1 MKKRMWALV
10 LAGVLVISQCDTVV
24 LAADAAK
31 TPVVYQ
37 ATSVTPNKTSIDA
50 VGGSVTFTVDGAV
63 KSCVVKEGDTVLEQD
78 KDYTVDDR
86 SDSGKY
92 IVIFNENTQAVARTF
107 TVSLDGVE
115 TTITQTAKTSA
126 EISSVTEVSSTKL
139 ADGRTEY
146 VYNVEGTNLEE
157 VGVVLFRNVNS
168 KFDAGQYSV
177 SREGTGNAQKV
188 TVTIAAWADLN
199 PDEFDE
205 KKGVISGTTCF
216 YPTSSGSQS
225 YLMAKAQK
233 SVEIKKEESSEN
245 PDVPQFDA
253 TTLKVKVVD
262 KNGNPVPGVALYLKP
277 DQKGYENLKLS
288 VSDDNGKASYKCDNH
303 HEMNDSTYT
312 LLPTEDSGYIC
323 DSAIGIEFDQDDDW
337 NSYIT
342 TVDSEKFTGQEVVLT
357 VAKAEE
363 PVTVTPDRTKIS
375 AGEESVMFT
384 VSKPVEICV
393 VKEGDKVLLEG
404 TDYTVN
410 NLSDTRYIVT
420 FPENTQTVERVYT
433 VILNGVE
440 TTITQAAKE
449 AEASKISSVTQVSR
463 TFLDDGRTEYV
474 YNVTGANLKEVGV
487 LVHKSFNSRFSTS
500 QYTVE
505 REGEGATQ
513 KVTVTIAPWNQ
524 LGEPFD
530 EEINGFVRFYPT
542 TSDMGSFNYSEQLDI
557 ELKKNETADV
567 PAKAEIT
574 SVQADKT
581 TLESTGDTVEFT
593 VIGTNLDAAN
603 LEVSVDQTSGVTVGS
618 FSGNATE
625 QKVHITFP
633 ENTTT
638 SDIAYKVLV
647 NVKNETETKDV
658 TVTVKGQEQKEATI
672 SSVTEVSR
680 AFLSD
685 GRTQYVY
692 NVTGANLKE
701 VGVLVHKSF
710 NSRFSTSQYTV
721 EREGE
726 GATQKVTVTIA
737 PWDQLGEP
745 FDEEINGFIRFYPT
759 TSGMGS
765 FNYDAQLNIQV
776 KKDEGKE
783 EPTVVTPDKTKIP
796 ANGGQVRFAV
806 SRKATNISITVDGK
820 ELVEDEDYEITSN
833 WDDEI
838 AIYFWENDSSA
849 ARTIT
854 VTLNGTSTQIVQEG
868 KTESKISAVNLL
880 SRTILE
886 DGRTEYAYEVT
897 GEALEAVGI
906 RVKASINET
915 VKEDK
920 YEVKREGTGT
930 KQIVT
935 ITFAPWSQ
943 LNILDEKEK
952 ELNWEIRFYPN
963 GDRTGSYE
971 SADVKL
977 IKDEKPAAADVIES
991 MTVSAKE
998 VDYVNGKTEV
1008 TVKGTDLNAENLEV
1022 SVESGV
1028 TVGEITGTSD
1038 ELKFTVTFPTNP
1050 YTTAKDYKVS
1060 VNIRGKE
1067 DTKDATITVK
1077 GANTITGAEALKNPS
1092 YILDVRK
1099 EDTIAATG
1107 KIPGSQACPQFPTDD
1122 ASLDEKMQAFAERYK
1137 DNTDPIYIMCNSG
1150 KVGAPRATKNLLAA
1164 GIDPA
1169 RIFTIL
1175 GGAGDADIQAALVK
1189 APETDALKEAIAKAK
1204 EVDSAKYTTESYE
1217 AVANAL
1223 KIAEEVLNKESA
1235 TQAEVDDAVKALQTA
1250 MEGLEEK
1257 PEEPVAPVT
1266 DNLKA
1271 AIAKAKEVD
1280 SAKYTTE
1287 SYKVVENALKAA
1299 EEVLDNANATQE
1311 DVNAAETALLAA
1323 MDGLKVKEETP
1334 SEEPEKPNDDKKT
1347 DDKKTDDKKTEDKK
1361 TGTSDKKSGSPQ
1373 TGDAA
1378 NALPFAVA
1386 ALSSL
1391 MAAGVVVKKRKED

>member
-115 TTITQTAKTSA
+115 TTITQAAKTSA

-177 SREGTGNAQKV
+177 NREGTGNAQKV

-262 KNGNPVPGVALYLKP
+262 KNGNPVSGVALYLKP

-323 DSAIGIEFDQDDDW
+323 DSAIGIEFEQDGDL

-513 KVTVTIAPWNQ
+513 KVTVTIAPWDQ

-542 TSDMGSFNYSEQLDI
+542 TSDMGSL
-557 ELKKNETADV
+557 
-567 PAKAEIT
+567 
-574 SVQADKT
+574 
-581 TLESTGDTVEFT
+581 
-593 VIGTNLDAAN
+593 
-603 LEVSVDQTSGVTVGS
+603 
-618 FSGNATE
+618 
-625 QKVHITFP
+625 
-633 ENTTT
+633 
-638 SDIAYKVLV
+638 
-647 NVKNETETKDV
+647 
-658 TVTVKGQEQKEATI
+658 
-672 SSVTEVSR
+672 
-680 AFLSD
+680 
-685 GRTQYVY
+685 
-692 NVTGANLKE
+692 
-701 VGVLVHKSF
+701 
-710 NSRFSTSQYTV
+710 
-721 EREGE
+721 
-726 GATQKVTVTIA
+726 
-737 PWDQLGEP
+737 
-745 FDEEINGFIRFYPT
+745 
-759 TSGMGS
+759 
-765 FNYDAQLNIQV
+765 NYDAQLNIQV

-1067 DTKDATITVK
+1067 DTKITVK

-1204 EVDSAKYTTESYE
+1204 EVDSAKYTTESY
-1217 AVANAL
+1217 
-1223 KIAEEVLNKESA
+1223 
-1235 TQAEVDDAVKALQTA
+1235 
-1250 MEGLEEK
+1250 
-1257 PEEPVAPVT
+1257 
-1266 DNLKA
+1266 
-1271 AIAKAKEVD
+1271 
-1280 SAKYTTE
+1280 
-1287 SYKVVENALKAA
+1287 KVVENALKAA

-1334 SEEPEKPNDDKKT
+1334 SEEPEKPNEDKKT

>member
-50 VGGSVTFTVDGAV
+50 VRGSVTFTVDGAV

-115 TTITQTAKTSA
+115 TTITQAAKTSA

-177 SREGTGNAQKV
+177 SREGTGNVQKV

-216 YPTSSGSQS
+216 YPTSSGSQF
-225 YLMAKAQK
+225 YWMAKAQK

-262 KNGNPVPGVALYLKP
+262 KNGNPVSGVALYLKP

-404 TDYTVN
+404 TDYMVN

-487 LVHKSFNSRFSTS
+487 LVHKGFNSRFSTS
-500 QYTVE
+500 QYTVA
-505 REGEGATQ
+505 REGEGTTQ
-513 KVTVTIAPWNQ
+513 KVTVTIAPWDQ

-542 TSDMGSFNYSEQLDI
+542 TSDMGSL
-557 ELKKNETADV
+557 
-567 PAKAEIT
+567 
-574 SVQADKT
+574 
-581 TLESTGDTVEFT
+581 
-593 VIGTNLDAAN
+593 
-603 LEVSVDQTSGVTVGS
+603 
-618 FSGNATE
+618 
-625 QKVHITFP
+625 
-633 ENTTT
+633 
-638 SDIAYKVLV
+638 
-647 NVKNETETKDV
+647 
-658 TVTVKGQEQKEATI
+658 
-672 SSVTEVSR
+672 
-680 AFLSD
+680 
-685 GRTQYVY
+685 
-692 NVTGANLKE
+692 
-701 VGVLVHKSF
+701 
-710 NSRFSTSQYTV
+710 
-721 EREGE
+721 
-726 GATQKVTVTIA
+726 
-737 PWDQLGEP
+737 
-745 FDEEINGFIRFYPT
+745 
-759 TSGMGS
+759 
-765 FNYDAQLNIQV
+765 NYDAQLNIQV

-783 EPTVVTPDKTKIP
+783 KPTVVTPDKTKIP

-1008 TVKGTDLNAENLEV
+1008 TVKGTDLNAGNLEV

-1223 KIAEEVLNKESA
+1223 KTAEEVLNKESA

-1361 TGTSDKKSGSPQ
+1361 TGASDKKSGSPQ

>member
-1 MKKRMWALV
+1 M
-10 LAGVLVISQCDTVV
+10 
-24 LAADAAK
+24 
-31 TPVVYQ
+31 
-37 ATSVTPNKTSIDA
+37 
-50 VGGSVTFTVDGAV
+50 
-63 KSCVVKEGDTVLEQD
+63 
-78 KDYTVDDR
+78 
-86 SDSGKY
+86 
-92 IVIFNENTQAVARTF
+92 
-107 TVSLDGVE
+107 
-115 TTITQTAKTSA
+115 
-126 EISSVTEVSSTKL
+126 
-139 ADGRTEY
+139 
-146 VYNVEGTNLEE
+146 
-157 VGVVLFRNVNS
+157 
-168 KFDAGQYSV
+168 
-177 SREGTGNAQKV
+177 
-188 TVTIAAWADLN
+188 
-199 PDEFDE
+199 
-205 KKGVISGTTCF
+205 
-216 YPTSSGSQS
+216 
-225 YLMAKAQK
+225 
-233 SVEIKKEESSEN
+233 
-245 PDVPQFDA
+245 
-253 TTLKVKVVD
+253 
-262 KNGNPVPGVALYLKP
+262 
-277 DQKGYENLKLS
+277 
-288 VSDDNGKASYKCDNH
+288 
-303 HEMNDSTYT
+303 
-312 LLPTEDSGYIC
+312 
-323 DSAIGIEFDQDDDW
+323 
-337 NSYIT
+337 
-342 TVDSEKFTGQEVVLT
+342 
-357 VAKAEE
+357 
-363 PVTVTPDRTKIS
+363 
-375 AGEESVMFT
+375 
-384 VSKPVEICV
+384 
-393 VKEGDKVLLEG
+393 
-404 TDYTVN
+404 
-410 NLSDTRYIVT
+410 
-420 FPENTQTVERVYT
+420 
-433 VILNGVE
+433 
-440 TTITQAAKE
+440 
-449 AEASKISSVTQVSR
+449 
-463 TFLDDGRTEYV
+463 
-474 YNVTGANLKEVGV
+474 
-487 LVHKSFNSRFSTS
+487 
-500 QYTVE
+500 
-505 REGEGATQ
+505 
-513 KVTVTIAPWNQ
+513 
-524 LGEPFD
+524 
-530 EEINGFVRFYPT
+530 
-542 TSDMGSFNYSEQLDI
+542 
-557 ELKKNETADV
+557 
-567 PAKAEIT
+567 
-574 SVQADKT
+574 
-581 TLESTGDTVEFT
+581 
-593 VIGTNLDAAN
+593 
-603 LEVSVDQTSGVTVGS
+603 
-618 FSGNATE
+618 
-625 QKVHITFP
+625 
-633 ENTTT
+633 
-638 SDIAYKVLV
+638 
-647 NVKNETETKDV
+647 
-658 TVTVKGQEQKEATI
+658 
-672 SSVTEVSR
+672 
-680 AFLSD
+680 
-685 GRTQYVY
+685 
-692 NVTGANLKE
+692 
-701 VGVLVHKSF
+701 
-710 NSRFSTSQYTV
+710 V

-745 FDEEINGFIRFYPT
+745 FDEEINGFVCFYPT
-759 TSGMGS
+759 TSDMGS

-838 AIYFWENDSSA
+838 VIYFWKNDSSA

-920 YEVKREGTGT
+920 YEVKREGIGT

-1223 KIAEEVLNKESA
+1223 KAAEEVLNKESA

-1250 MEGLEEK
+1250 IEGLEEE

>member
-487 LVHKSFNSRFSTS
+487 LVHKGFNSRFSTS
-500 QYTVE
+500 QYTVA
-505 REGEGATQ
+505 REGEGT
-513 KVTVTIAPWNQ
+513 
-524 LGEPFD
+524 
-530 EEINGFVRFYPT
+530 
-542 TSDMGSFNYSEQLDI
+542 
-557 ELKKNETADV
+557 
-567 PAKAEIT
+567 
-574 SVQADKT
+574 
-581 TLESTGDTVEFT
+581 
-593 VIGTNLDAAN
+593 
-603 LEVSVDQTSGVTVGS
+603 
-618 FSGNATE
+618 
-625 QKVHITFP
+625 
-633 ENTTT
+633 
-638 SDIAYKVLV
+638 
-647 NVKNETETKDV
+647 
-658 TVTVKGQEQKEATI
+658 
-672 SSVTEVSR
+672 
-680 AFLSD
+680 
-685 GRTQYVY
+685 
-692 NVTGANLKE
+692 
-701 VGVLVHKSF
+701 
-710 NSRFSTSQYTV
+710 
-721 EREGE
+721 
-726 GATQKVTVTIA
+726 TQKVTVTIA

-1361 TGTSDKKSGSPQ
+1361 TGASDKKSGSPQ

>member
-463 TFLDDGRTEYV
+463 TFLDDGRTE
-474 YNVTGANLKEVGV
+474 
-487 LVHKSFNSRFSTS
+487 
-500 QYTVE
+500 
-505 REGEGATQ
+505 
-513 KVTVTIAPWNQ
+513 
-524 LGEPFD
+524 
-530 EEINGFVRFYPT
+530 
-542 TSDMGSFNYSEQLDI
+542 
-557 ELKKNETADV
+557 
-567 PAKAEIT
+567 
-574 SVQADKT
+574 
-581 TLESTGDTVEFT
+581 
-593 VIGTNLDAAN
+593 
-603 LEVSVDQTSGVTVGS
+603 
-618 FSGNATE
+618 
-625 QKVHITFP
+625 
-633 ENTTT
+633 
-638 SDIAYKVLV
+638 
-647 NVKNETETKDV
+647 
-658 TVTVKGQEQKEATI
+658 
-672 SSVTEVSR
+672 
-680 AFLSD
+680 
-685 GRTQYVY
+685 YVY

>member
-37 ATSVTPNKTSIDA
+37 ATSATPNKTSIDVA
-50 VGGSVTFTVDGAV
+50 GGSVTFTVDGAV

-78 KDYTVDDR
+78 KDYMVNDMSER
-86 SDSGKY
+86 GKY
-92 IVIFNENTQAVARTF
+92 AVIFNENTQTVARTF

-115 TTITQTAKTSA
+115 TTITQAAKTSA

-139 ADGRTEY
+139 ADGKTEY

-177 SREGTGNAQKV
+177 SREGTGNVQKV
-188 TVTIAAWADLN
+188 TVTIAAWAALS

-205 KKGVISGTTCF
+205 KNGVISGTTCF
-216 YPTSSGSQS
+216 YPTSSGSQLY
-225 YLMAKAQK
+225 YLAAAQK
-233 SVEIKKEESSEN
+233 SIEVKKEESSEN

-253 TTLKVKVVD
+253 TTLNVKVVD
-262 KNGNPVPGVALYLKP
+262 KNGNPVSGVASYLKS

-312 LLPTEDSGYIC
+312 LLPTDDSGYIC
-323 DSAIGIEFDQDDDW
+323 DSAIEIEFEQDDDG

-474 YNVTGANLKEVGV
+474 YNVTG
-487 LVHKSFNSRFSTS
+487 
-500 QYTVE
+500 
-505 REGEGATQ
+505 
-513 KVTVTIAPWNQ
+513 
-524 LGEPFD
+524 
-530 EEINGFVRFYPT
+530 
-542 TSDMGSFNYSEQLDI
+542 
-557 ELKKNETADV
+557 
-567 PAKAEIT
+567 
-574 SVQADKT
+574 
-581 TLESTGDTVEFT
+581 
-593 VIGTNLDAAN
+593 
-603 LEVSVDQTSGVTVGS
+603 
-618 FSGNATE
+618 
-625 QKVHITFP
+625 
-633 ENTTT
+633 
-638 SDIAYKVLV
+638 
-647 NVKNETETKDV
+647 
-658 TVTVKGQEQKEATI
+658 
-672 SSVTEVSR
+672 
-680 AFLSD
+680 
-685 GRTQYVY
+685 
-692 NVTGANLKE
+692 
-701 VGVLVHKSF
+701 
-710 NSRFSTSQYTV
+710 
-721 EREGE
+721 
-726 GATQKVTVTIA
+726 
-737 PWDQLGEP
+737 
-745 FDEEINGFIRFYPT
+745 
-759 TSGMGS
+759 
-765 FNYDAQLNIQV
+765 
-776 KKDEGKE
+776 
-783 EPTVVTPDKTKIP
+783 
-796 ANGGQVRFAV
+796 
-806 SRKATNISITVDGK
+806 
-820 ELVEDEDYEITSN
+820 
-833 WDDEI
+833 
-838 AIYFWENDSSA
+838 
-849 ARTIT
+849 
-854 VTLNGTSTQIVQEG
+854 
-868 KTESKISAVNLL
+868 
-880 SRTILE
+880 
-886 DGRTEYAYEVT
+886 
-897 GEALEAVGI
+897 EALEAVGI

-952 ELNWEIRFYPN
+952 ELNWEVRFYPN

-977 IKDEKPAAADVIES
+977 IKEEKPAAADVIES

-1067 DTKDATITVK
+1067 DTKDAIITVK
-1077 GANTITGAEALKNPS
+1077 GANTIAGAEALKNPS
-1092 YILDVRK
+1092 YILDVRA
-1099 EDTIAATG
+1099 EDRIAATG

-1223 KIAEEVLNKESA
+1223 KAAEEVLNKESA

-1299 EEVLDNANATQE
+1299 EKVLDNANATQE
-1311 DVNAAETALLAA
+1311 DVNAAETALLSA

-1334 SEEPEKPNDDKKT
+1334 SEEPVKPGDDKKT

>member
-115 TTITQTAKTSA
+115 TTITQAAKTSA

-177 SREGTGNAQKV
+177 SREGTGNVQKV

-216 YPTSSGSQS
+216 YPTSSGSQF
-225 YLMAKAQK
+225 YWMAKAQK

-262 KNGNPVPGVALYLKP
+262 KNGNPVSGVALYLKP

-303 HEMNDSTYT
+303 REMNDSTYT

-323 DSAIGIEFDQDDDW
+323 DSAIGIEFEQDDDL

-375 AGEESVMFT
+375 AGEESVRFT

-404 TDYTVN
+404 TDYTVK

-500 QYTVE
+500 QYTVA
-505 REGEGATQ
+505 REGEGTTQ
-513 KVTVTIAPWNQ
+513 KVTVTIAPWDQ

-542 TSDMGSFNYSEQLDI
+542 TSDMGSL
-557 ELKKNETADV
+557 
-567 PAKAEIT
+567 
-574 SVQADKT
+574 
-581 TLESTGDTVEFT
+581 
-593 VIGTNLDAAN
+593 
-603 LEVSVDQTSGVTVGS
+603 
-618 FSGNATE
+618 
-625 QKVHITFP
+625 
-633 ENTTT
+633 
-638 SDIAYKVLV
+638 
-647 NVKNETETKDV
+647 
-658 TVTVKGQEQKEATI
+658 
-672 SSVTEVSR
+672 
-680 AFLSD
+680 
-685 GRTQYVY
+685 
-692 NVTGANLKE
+692 
-701 VGVLVHKSF
+701 
-710 NSRFSTSQYTV
+710 
-721 EREGE
+721 
-726 GATQKVTVTIA
+726 
-737 PWDQLGEP
+737 
-745 FDEEINGFIRFYPT
+745 
-759 TSGMGS
+759 
-765 FNYDAQLNIQV
+765 NYDAQLSIQV

-783 EPTVVTPDKTKIP
+783 KPTVVTPDKTKIP

-820 ELVEDEDYEITSN
+820 ELIEDEDYEITSN

-854 VTLNGTSTQIVQEG
+854 VNLNGTSTQIVQEG

-935 ITFAPWSQ
+935 ITFATWSQ

-977 IKDEKPAAADVIES
+977 IKDEKPAATDVIES

-1223 KIAEEVLNKESA
+1223 KAAEEVLNKESA

-1334 SEEPEKPNDDKKT
+1334 SEEPVKPGDDKKT

-1378 NALPFAVA
+1378 NALPFTVA

>member
-1 MKKRMWALV
+1 M
-10 LAGVLVISQCDTVV
+10 
-24 LAADAAK
+24 
-31 TPVVYQ
+31 
-37 ATSVTPNKTSIDA
+37 
-50 VGGSVTFTVDGAV
+50 TFTVDGAV

-115 TTITQTAKTSA
+115 TTITQAAKTSA

-168 KFDAGQYSV
+168 KFDAGQYSI
-177 SREGTGNAQKV
+177 SREGTGNVQKV

-216 YPTSSGSQS
+216 YPTSSGSQF
-225 YLMAKAQK
+225 YWMAEAQK

-262 KNGNPVPGVALYLKP
+262 KNGNPVSGVALYLKP

-323 DSAIGIEFDQDDDW
+323 DSAIGIEFEQDDDL

-384 VSKPVEICV
+384 VSKPVKICV

-420 FPENTQTVERVYT
+420 FPKNTQTVERVYT

-487 LVHKSFNSRFSTS
+487 LVHKGFNSRFSTS
-500 QYTVE
+500 QYTVA
-505 REGEGATQ
+505 REGEGTTQ
-513 KVTVTIAPWNQ
+513 KVTVTIAPWDQ

-542 TSDMGSFNYSEQLDI
+542 TSDMGSL
-557 ELKKNETADV
+557 
-567 PAKAEIT
+567 
-574 SVQADKT
+574 
-581 TLESTGDTVEFT
+581 
-593 VIGTNLDAAN
+593 
-603 LEVSVDQTSGVTVGS
+603 
-618 FSGNATE
+618 
-625 QKVHITFP
+625 
-633 ENTTT
+633 
-638 SDIAYKVLV
+638 
-647 NVKNETETKDV
+647 
-658 TVTVKGQEQKEATI
+658 
-672 SSVTEVSR
+672 
-680 AFLSD
+680 
-685 GRTQYVY
+685 
-692 NVTGANLKE
+692 
-701 VGVLVHKSF
+701 
-710 NSRFSTSQYTV
+710 
-721 EREGE
+721 
-726 GATQKVTVTIA
+726 
-737 PWDQLGEP
+737 
-745 FDEEINGFIRFYPT
+745 
-759 TSGMGS
+759 
-765 FNYDAQLNIQV
+765 NYDAQLNIQV

-1223 KIAEEVLNKESA
+1223 KTAEEVLNKESA

-1361 TGTSDKKSGSPQ
+1361 TGASDKKSGSPQ

>member
-463 TFLDDGRTEYV
+463 TFLDDGRTE
-474 YNVTGANLKEVGV
+474 
-487 LVHKSFNSRFSTS
+487 
-500 QYTVE
+500 
-505 REGEGATQ
+505 
-513 KVTVTIAPWNQ
+513 
-524 LGEPFD
+524 
-530 EEINGFVRFYPT
+530 
-542 TSDMGSFNYSEQLDI
+542 
-557 ELKKNETADV
+557 
-567 PAKAEIT
+567 
-574 SVQADKT
+574 
-581 TLESTGDTVEFT
+581 
-593 VIGTNLDAAN
+593 
-603 LEVSVDQTSGVTVGS
+603 
-618 FSGNATE
+618 
-625 QKVHITFP
+625 
-633 ENTTT
+633 
-638 SDIAYKVLV
+638 
-647 NVKNETETKDV
+647 
-658 TVTVKGQEQKEATI
+658 
-672 SSVTEVSR
+672 
-680 AFLSD
+680 
-685 GRTQYVY
+685 YVY

-1361 TGTSDKKSGSPQ
+1361 TGASDKKSGSPQ

>member
-513 KVTVTIAPWNQ
+513 KVTVTIAPW
-524 LGEPFD
+524 D
-530 EEINGFVRFYPT
+530 
-542 TSDMGSFNYSEQLDI
+542 
-557 ELKKNETADV
+557 
-567 PAKAEIT
+567 
-574 SVQADKT
+574 
-581 TLESTGDTVEFT
+581 
-593 VIGTNLDAAN
+593 
-603 LEVSVDQTSGVTVGS
+603 
-618 FSGNATE
+618 
-625 QKVHITFP
+625 
-633 ENTTT
+633 
-638 SDIAYKVLV
+638 
-647 NVKNETETKDV
+647 
-658 TVTVKGQEQKEATI
+658 
-672 SSVTEVSR
+672 
-680 AFLSD
+680 
-685 GRTQYVY
+685 
-692 NVTGANLKE
+692 
-701 VGVLVHKSF
+701 
-710 NSRFSTSQYTV
+710 
-721 EREGE
+721 
-726 GATQKVTVTIA
+726 
-737 PWDQLGEP
+737 
-745 FDEEINGFIRFYPT
+745 
-759 TSGMGS
+759 
-765 FNYDAQLNIQV
+765 
-776 KKDEGKE
+776 
-783 EPTVVTPDKTKIP
+783 
-796 ANGGQVRFAV
+796 
-806 SRKATNISITVDGK
+806 
-820 ELVEDEDYEITSN
+820 
-833 WDDEI
+833 
-838 AIYFWENDSSA
+838 
-849 ARTIT
+849 
-854 VTLNGTSTQIVQEG
+854 
-868 KTESKISAVNLL
+868 
-880 SRTILE
+880 
-886 DGRTEYAYEVT
+886 
-897 GEALEAVGI
+897 
-906 RVKASINET
+906 
-915 VKEDK
+915 
-920 YEVKREGTGT
+920 
-930 KQIVT
+930 
-935 ITFAPWSQ
+935 
-943 LNILDEKEK
+943 
-952 ELNWEIRFYPN
+952 
-963 GDRTGSYE
+963 
-971 SADVKL
+971 
-977 IKDEKPAAADVIES
+977 
-991 MTVSAKE
+991 
-998 VDYVNGKTEV
+998 
-1008 TVKGTDLNAENLEV
+1008 
-1022 SVESGV
+1022 
-1028 TVGEITGTSD
+1028 
-1038 ELKFTVTFPTNP
+1038 
-1050 YTTAKDYKVS
+1050 
-1060 VNIRGKE
+1060 
-1067 DTKDATITVK
+1067 
-1077 GANTITGAEALKNPS
+1077 
-1092 YILDVRK
+1092 
-1099 EDTIAATG
+1099 
-1107 KIPGSQACPQFPTDD
+1107 
-1122 ASLDEKMQAFAERYK
+1122 
-1137 DNTDPIYIMCNSG
+1137 
-1150 KVGAPRATKNLLAA
+1150 
-1164 GIDPA
+1164 
-1169 RIFTIL
+1169 
-1175 GGAGDADIQAALVK
+1175 
-1189 APETDALKEAIAKAK
+1189 
-1204 EVDSAKYTTESYE
+1204 
-1217 AVANAL
+1217 
-1223 KIAEEVLNKESA
+1223 
-1235 TQAEVDDAVKALQTA
+1235 
-1250 MEGLEEK
+1250 
-1257 PEEPVAPVT
+1257 
-1266 DNLKA
+1266 
-1271 AIAKAKEVD
+1271 
-1280 SAKYTTE
+1280 
-1287 SYKVVENALKAA
+1287 
-1299 EEVLDNANATQE
+1299 
-1311 DVNAAETALLAA
+1311 
-1323 MDGLKVKEETP
+1323 
-1334 SEEPEKPNDDKKT
+1334 
-1347 DDKKTDDKKTEDKK
+1347 
-1361 TGTSDKKSGSPQ
+1361 
-1373 TGDAA
+1373 
-1378 NALPFAVA
+1378 
-1386 ALSSL
+1386 
-1391 MAAGVVVKKRKED
+1391 